1 MKIIG
6 YGAAWPSFE
15 LKDFNN
21 WKTNMGL
28 FLDIAGDEMDAIS
41 YHLYDGVNQTGQNN
55 KRSGSNNEAIM
66 DLIETY
72 SFSRWGFIKPHAI
85 TEYGGIAKN
94 EFSLIQNMQSIR
106 SQNAMIFGLLDRE
119 DRLEISILLLL
130 IMQLGI
136 LQNKIIICLTK
147 QYYGEPRTWGSQRV
161 KLLDGYSLIEF
172 IFINYGKN

>member
-1 MKIIG
+1 
-6 YGAAWPSFE
+6 
-15 LKDFNN
+15 
-21 WKTNMGL
+21 MG
-28 FLDIAGDEMDAIS
+28 I
-41 YHLYDGVNQTGQNN
+41 Y
-55 KRSGSNNEAIM
+55 
-66 DLIETY
+66 
-72 SFSRWGFIKPHAI
+72 KPHAI

-136 LQNKIIICLTK
+136 LQNKTIICRTK

-161 KLLDGYSLIEF
+161 KLLDKYSLIEF